1 MNKRGDFQSMMI
13 MIAVVIALAIGVI
26 IFSKVFLMVT
36 GELKNSDTIDFDN
49 DTISIIEGVET
60 KTIPLL
66 DFFIFFSL
74 VALMIGLIISS
85 IYIDVHPAVTVIF
98 IVVLIVGI
106 FLAGVFSNVFY
117 DVTNEPEL
125 VDTAAQFTM
134 TNLILGE
141 HFPIIIFVIG
151 IIVIVILYGKSKGQ
165 GQGGG
170 NQPI

>member
-1 MNKRGDFQSMMI
+1 MNKRGDFTSMMI

-36 GELKNSDTIDFDN
+36 GELKTSNTINFDN
-49 DTISIIEGVET
+49 STVAIIEGVET

-74 VALMIGLIISS
+74 VALMIGMIISS
-85 IYIDVHPAVTVIF
+85 IYIDVHPAVTIIF
-98 IVVLIVGI
+98 IVALIVGI
-106 FLAGVFSNVFY
+106 FLSGIFSNIFY

-125 VDTAAQFTM
+125 VSTASQFTM
-134 TNLILGE
+134 TNMILGS
-141 HFPIIIFVIG
+141 HFPVIILVIG
-151 IIVIVILYGKSKGQ
+151 IIVIVILYGKSKS
-165 GQGGG
+165 QGGG

>member
-1 MNKRGDFQSMMI
+1 MNKRGDFTSMII
-13 MIAVVIALAIGVI
+13 MIAVVIALAIAVI

-36 GELKNSDTIDFDN
+36 GELKTSSDINFDN
-49 DTISIIEGVET
+49 DTIAIIEVVET

-98 IVVLIVGI
+98 IVALIVGI

-117 DVTNEPEL
+117 DVTNEPEIAS
-125 VDTAAQFTM
+125 TAAQFTM
-134 TNLILGE
+134 TNLILGK
-141 HFPIIIFVIG
+141 HFPIIILVIG

-165 GQGGG
+165 SQGG
-170 NQPI
+170 QPV

>member
-1 MNKRGDFQSMMI
+1 MNKRGDFTSMMI

-36 GELKNSDTIDFDN
+36 GELKTSSDINFDN
-49 DTISIIEGVET
+49 DTIAIIEVVET

-98 IVVLIVGI
+98 IVALIVGI
-106 FLAGVFSNVFY
+106 FLAECNWARVK
-117 DVTNEPEL
+117 E
-125 VDTAAQFTM
+125 
-134 TNLILGE
+134 IE
-141 HFPIIIFVIG
+141 HRP
-151 IIVIVILYGKSKGQ
+151 LLANCQWDQSALLCHHKSPPGQ
-165 GQGGG
+165 VQVERKPGAKA
-170 NQPI
+170 

>member
-1 MNKRGDFQSMMI
+1 MNKRGDFTSMII
-13 MIAVVIALAIGVI
+13 MIAVVIALAIAVI

-36 GELKNSDTIDFDN
+36 GELKTSSDINFDN
-49 DTISIIEGVET
+49 DTIAIIEVVET

-98 IVVLIVGI
+98 IVALIVGI

-117 DVTNEPEL
+117 DVTNEPEIAS
-125 VDTAAQFTM
+125 TAAQFTM
-134 TNLILGE
+134 TNMILGS
-141 HFPIIIFVIG
+141 HFPIIILVIG

-165 GQGGG
+165 SQGS
-170 NQPI
+170 QPV

>member
-1 MNKRGDFQSMMI
+1 MNKRGDFTSMMI

-36 GELKNSDTIDFDN
+36 GELKDSDTIDFDN
-49 DTISIIEGVET
+49 TTLAIIEGVET

-74 VALMIGLIISS
+74 VSLMIGLIVSS
-85 IYIDVHPAVTVIF
+85 IYIDVHPAVTIIF
-98 IVVLIVGI
+98 VVALIVGI

-134 TNLILGE
+134 TNMILGE
-141 HFPIIIFVIG
+141 HFPIIILVIG

-165 GQGGG
+165 SQGG
-170 NQPI
+170 QPV

>member
-1 MNKRGDFQSMMI
+1 MNKRGDFTSMII
-13 MIAVVIALAIGVI
+13 MIAVVIALAIAVI

-36 GELKNSDTIDFDN
+36 GELKTSSDINFDN
-49 DTISIIEGVET
+49 DTIAIIEVVET

-98 IVVLIVGI
+98 IVALIVGI

-134 TNLILGE
+134 TNLILGS
-141 HFPIIIFVIG
+141 HFPIIILVIG

-165 GQGGG
+165 SQGS
-170 NQPI
+170 QPV

>member
-13 MIAVVIALAIGVI
+13 MIAVVIALAIGAI

-85 IYIDVHPAVTVIF
+85 IYIDVHPAITIIF
-98 IVVLIVGI
+98 VVVLIVGI

-165 GQGGG
+165 SQGG
-170 NQPI
+170 QPV